1 MNRFTYLVNSFQI
14 EKSRF
19 KLVKEK
25 SLKTLE
31 TLDQNLE
38 DEEINVT
45 DIDDDIQCKL
55 FDIDYDEDV

>member
-1 MNRFTYLVNSFQI
+1 M
-14 EKSRF
+14 
-19 KLVKEK
+19 KEK